1 MTTEHIINAS
11 EADFEYEV
19 LAYSQTKPV
28 VVDFWAA
35 WCRPCKTLSP
45 MLDRLTMEG
54 HGSFRLA
61 RVDVDKNPNLALRYG
76 VRTLP
81 TVKVFTDGQ
90 VTAEFVGVQPEVRLR
105 EILGNLTPPS
115 PANLAV
121 EKADSLLMGHQW
133 EEAEKM
139 YRQILQQY
147 PDMPSSLLGLSK
159 SLIGLNR
166 GAEALDM
173 LRHFPPSRQFAQAQT
188 ILPLA
193 EAQAA
198 NQRRALPDETDLDAA
213 FSNCIRLAGR
223 GNLAA
228 AVDGMLD
235 ILRQNRQYRNGLARQ
250 VVLGLL
256 ELMGEEDPLTRQ
268 YRSELASILF

>member
-1 MTTEHIINAS
+1 
-11 EADFEYEV
+11 
-19 LAYSQTKPV
+19 
-28 VVDFWAA
+28 
-35 WCRPCKTLSP
+35 
-45 MLDRLTMEG
+45 
-54 HGSFRLA
+54 
-61 RVDVDKNPNLALRYG
+61 
-76 VRTLP
+76 
-81 TVKVFTDGQ
+81 
-90 VTAEFVGVQPEVRLR
+90 
-105 EILGNLTPPS
+105 
-115 PANLAV
+115 
-121 EKADSLLMGHQW
+121 
-133 EEAEKM
+133 M

-147 PDMPSSLLGLSK
+147 PDMPGSLLGLSK

-188 ILPLA
+188 LLPLA

-213 FSNCIRLAGR
+213 FSNSIRLAGR

-228 AVDGMLD
+228 AVDGMLE